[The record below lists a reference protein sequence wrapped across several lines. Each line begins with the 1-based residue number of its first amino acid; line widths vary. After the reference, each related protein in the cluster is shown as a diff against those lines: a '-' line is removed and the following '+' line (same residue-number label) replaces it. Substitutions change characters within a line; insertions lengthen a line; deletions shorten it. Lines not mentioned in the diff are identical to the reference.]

1 MSSKTKKGSKKI
13 IQSSVQPDISVIVAD
28 ENKTV
33 VSTETTI
40 VEKKKRGR
48 KKQNVVLEIE
58 DSVEVDIVVEEPVKP
73 PHKKRG
79 RKPKGGKII
88 QQTIVADEKTNTET
102 NVILHLKCSLKD
114 INDND
119 DIVSNYPNTY
129 KYNPSVE
136 NIQSFHF
143 DNIKS
148 NNFLIDD
155 MDGHNDNIENIEN
168 IENNDNNNMIDSKP
182 LLNSMNINSTM
193 NDNEKPYN
201 SYINNISCNGSIYH
215 DKNSNHIKNDIWEKL
230 NALKVNLHNNNIYD
244 KRSACFWC
252 TYEFD
257 NPPIFIPKNEFKDS
271 YQVYGCFCSPEC
283 SVAHL
288 MNEKIDSSIKFERY
302 QLLNHIYGKIYKYT
316 KNIKPAPDPHY
327 VLEKFYGNLSIKEY
341 RDLFKTDQLLIVV
354 DKPLT
359 HVFPE
364 LYEDNS
370 DFILN
375 QRTIPSNSTFKLKRK
390 NTNGKKTSV
399 MDTMTTNHL

>member
-1 MSSKTKKGSKKI
+1 MSSKTKKESKKI
-13 IQSSVQPDISVIVAD
+13 SNSSVQLDDNQLTNDTENTAIIDTVEPIV
-28 ENKTV
+28 
-33 VSTETTI
+33 

-48 KKQNVVLEIE
+48 KKANVVLEVGE
-58 DSVEVDIVVEEPVKP
+58 AVAEEIVKP
-73 PHKKRG
+73 PPKKRG

-88 QQTIVADEKTNTET
+88 QQSVILDDKVNNEA
-102 NVILHLKCSLKD
+102 NVILHLKCSLND
-114 INDND
+114 INNNE
-119 DIVSNYPNTY
+119 VTANYPNKYT
-129 KYNPSVE
+129 YNPSVE

-143 DNIKS
+143 DNNS
-148 NNFLIDD
+148 QTNNFLID
-155 MDGHNDNIENIEN
+155 ET
-168 IENNDNNNMIDSKP
+168 NDNNTDVDSFT
-182 LLNSMNINSTM
+182 NITSTNYSI
-193 NDNEKPYN
+193 NDIEKPYDTGNADN
-201 SYINNISCNGSIYH
+201 SIEDTKCH
-215 DKNSNHIKNDIWEKL
+215 DTTDNSTKNEIWEKL
-230 NALKVNLHNNNIYD
+230 NTLKVNLHNNNIYD

-252 TYEFD
+252 THDFD

-302 QLLNHIYGKIYKYT
+302 QLLNHIYGKIYNYS

-327 VLEKFYGNLSIKEY
+327 ILDKFYGTLSIKEY

-390 NTNGKKTSV
+390 SANVKKTSV
-399 MDTMTTNHL
+399 HDSLTTNQV

>member
-1 MSSKTKKGSKKI
+1 MS
-13 IQSSVQPDISVIVAD
+13 V
-28 ENKTV
+28 EN
-33 VSTETTI
+33 TTGVTSEEDKSPAI
-40 VEKKKRGR
+40 PVEKKKRGR
-48 KKQNVVLEIE
+48 KKQNVVLEVGETI
-58 DSVEVDIVVEEPVKP
+58 VEENVKP
-73 PHKKRG
+73 PPKKRG

-88 QQTIVADEKTNTET
+88 HQTIEVDNKVNNEA
-102 NVILHLKCSLKD
+102 NVILHLKCSLSD

-119 DIVSNYPNTY
+119 IVNNYPNKYT
-129 KYNPSVE
+129 YNPSVE

-143 DNIKS
+143 DNLNA
-148 NNFLIDD
+148 NNFLIDEID
-155 MDGHNDNIENIEN
+155 NNIEPNTIVKPTDMNSSTTSNIDKSYEQCINKTCPNEN
-168 IENNDNNNMIDSKP
+168 SRDKYD
-182 LLNSMNINSTM
+182 NSTK
-193 NDNEKPYN
+193 NEL
-201 SYINNISCNGSIYH
+201 
-215 DKNSNHIKNDIWEKL
+215 WEKL
-230 NALKVNLHNNNIYD
+230 NMLKVNLHNNNIYD

-252 TYEFD
+252 THDFD
-257 NPPIFIPKNEFKDS
+257 NPPIFIPRNEFKNS

-302 QLLNHIYGKIYKYT
+302 QLLNHIYGKIYNYT

-327 VLEKFYGNLSIKEY
+327 VLEKFYGTLSIKEY
-341 RDLFKTDQLLIVV
+341 RDMFKTDQLLIVV

-390 NTNGKKTSV
+390 AVTTKNTSV
-399 MDTMTTNHL
+399 IDTMTSKQV

>member
-1 MSSKTKKGSKKI
+1 MSPKTKKESKKI
-13 IQSSVQPDISVIVAD
+13 SSSVSVVDNEQIPNPSTVL
-28 ENKTV
+28 KTSDV
-33 VSTETTI
+33 VGTNEPV

-48 KKQNVVLEIE
+48 KKQNVVLEVGEAVAAEI
-58 DSVEVDIVVEEPVKP
+58 VKP
-73 PHKKRG
+73 PPKKRG

-88 QQTIVADEKTNTET
+88 QQTVIIDDKINNEA
-102 NVILHLKCSLKD
+102 NVILHLKCSLND
-114 INDND
+114 INNND
-119 DIVSNYPNTY
+119 ITTNYPNKYT
-129 KYNPSVE
+129 YNPSVE

-143 DNIKS
+143 DSQS
-148 NNFLIDD
+148 NTSNFLIDEMNNNNNNNNNHGLD
-155 MDGHNDNIENIEN
+155 IGIATSIIDTNPSINDIENSYDACN
-168 IENNDNNNMIDSKP
+168 IDNSIVDINP
-182 LLNSMNINSTM
+182 LNKQ
-193 NDNEKPYN
+193 DNTA
-201 SYINNISCNGSIYH
+201 
-215 DKNSNHIKNDIWEKL
+215 KNEIWEKL
-230 NALKVNLHNNNIYD
+230 NMLKVNLHNNNIYD

-252 TYEFD
+252 THDFD

-302 QLLNHIYGKIYKYT
+302 QLLNHIYGKIYDYS

-327 VLEKFYGNLSIKEY
+327 VLEKFYGTLSIKEY
-341 RDLFKTDQLLIVV
+341 RELFKSDQLLIVV

-390 NTNGKKTSV
+390 SANVKKTSV
-399 MDTMTTNHL
+399 LDTLTANQV

>member
-1 MSSKTKKGSKKI
+1 MSSPIKKASKKI
-13 IQSSVQPDISVIVAD
+13 IKSSTQSDKS
-28 ENKTV
+28 
-33 VSTETTI
+33 TTI
-40 VEKKKRGR
+40 VEHTSSIITEVANPVEPVEKKKRGR
-48 KKQNVVLEIE
+48 KKQNVVLEVGE
-58 DSVEVDIVVEEPVKP
+58 SVVVEESVKP
-73 PHKKRG
+73 PPKKRG

-88 QQTIVADEKTNTET
+88 PQTIMVDDKNNNEA
-102 NVILHLKCSLKD
+102 NVILHLKCSLSD
-114 INDND
+114 INNN
-119 DIVSNYPNTY
+119 DIVSNYPNKYT
-129 KYNPSVE
+129 YNPNIE

-143 DNIKS
+143 DNTKT
-148 NNFLIDD
+148 NNFL
-155 MDGHNDNIENIEN
+155 MDEMNNNTVDNENI
-168 IENNDNNNMIDSKP
+168 MDST
-182 LLNSMNINSTM
+182 NINSSTS
-193 NDNEKPYN
+193 DNKTQF
-201 SYINNISCNGSIYH
+201 
-215 DKNSNHIKNDIWEKL
+215 DKNINYKSFSDDKSLDSEESFVKNDTKHDIKNDIWEKL
-230 NALKVNLHNNNIYD
+230 SMLKVNLHNNNIYD

-252 TYEFD
+252 THDFD

-302 QLLNHIYGKIYKYT
+302 QLLNHIYGKIYNYT

-327 VLEKFYGNLSIKEY
+327 VLEKFYGTLSIKEY
-341 RDLFKTDQLLIVV
+341 RELFKTDQLLIVV

-390 NTNGKKTSV
+390 NANVKKTSV
-399 MDTMTTNHL
+399 LDTLTANQV